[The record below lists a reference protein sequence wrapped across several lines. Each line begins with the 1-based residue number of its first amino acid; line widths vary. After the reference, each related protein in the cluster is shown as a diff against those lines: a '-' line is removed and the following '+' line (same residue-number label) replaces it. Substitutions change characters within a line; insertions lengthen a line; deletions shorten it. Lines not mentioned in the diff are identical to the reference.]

1 MSLRNRA
8 IAFGLFIAILLGVSY
23 YLWDTVGKYFND
35 RLQPS
40 DNLYAVV
47 PLNNID
53 QFTPGDIYAR
63 GNMNVPQEVSE
74 AVRVMS
80 LELAELR
87 RTWANEVKKLRELY
101 EQYQWLLQVTEQ
113 RHATWQEQRVIFEHA
128 ITNLDNKLRLL
139 QDNVISKD
147 DLQHVQQSLDTLQRQ
162 TEKLANLILEFDTYN
177 VDDILNAVEGL
188 TQDMVDIREWVR
200 GVEQTVEQ
208 LRHNSPSN
216 DVVVQTS
223 GFSGSL
229 DEFVEEFLTRSDMLR
244 SNLDSIDQIFSDYL
258 LKLEGRVADIETKLA
273 DYDTRLGTVEVVLQ
287 GTQQKVAH
295 LEEQVSHLATTA
307 NSLKDDLSRTEA
319 RINNVETSLE
329 SMLQAWEA
337 KLQAIVENYEGME
350 ETREK
355 VWQLVH
361 EHGKVLTQLNT
372 SIVAINADIQGLQ
385 TRLQGLGQREL
396 ESLENQNALAELAVA
411 ISNLDNRLTELAN
424 RNLILEE
431 QIVEL
436 LHAVEEVKE
445 VIAEHETRF
454 ERDIASLRSHIDETI
469 KNINASVE
477 QRFGEIDSLLAG
489 LDSKYD
495 ELVTDVYT
503 KYAQLSATSQQL
515 LTEGNASILRASDD
529 VIPLIVET
537 LHSTQ
542 ELLATMTLEQ
552 EQLKQILAE
561 QSATI
566 ELLRQEVSEVR
577 QLQSGKNDVVAY
589 SGGGTP

>member
-1 MSLRNRA
+1 MSLRNRV

-87 RTWANEVKKLRELY
+87 RTWANEVKKMRELY

-162 TEKLANLILEFDTYN
+162 TEQLANLILEFDTYN

-396 ESLENQNALAELAVA
+396 ESLENQNALAELAVT

-515 LTEGNASILRASDD
+515 LTEGNASILQASDD

-537 LHSTQ
+537 LHSTK

-577 QLQSGKNDVVAY
+577 QLQSGKNDVVVY

>member
-1 MSLRNRA
+1 MSLRNRG
-8 IAFGLFIAILLGVSY
+8 IAFGLFIAILLGISY
-23 YLWDTVGKYFND
+23 YLWDTIGKYFND

-53 QFTPGDIYAR
+53 QFAPGDIYAR
-63 GNMNVPQEVSE
+63 DNMNVPQEVSE
-74 AVRVMS
+74 SVRAMS

-87 RTWANEVKKLRELY
+87 RTWANEVKKLQELY

-113 RHATWQEQRVIFEHA
+113 RHSTWQEQRVIFEHA

-147 DLQHVQQSLDTLQRQ
+147 DLQHVQQSLDTLQKQ
-162 TEKLANLILEFDTYN
+162 TEQLANLILEFDAYN

-188 TQDMVDIREWVR
+188 TQDIVDIRKWVR

-223 GFSGSL
+223 VFSGSL
-229 DEFVEEFLTRSDMLR
+229 DEFAEEFLARIDMLR
-244 SNLDSIDQIFSDYL
+244 SNLDSIEQTFSDYL
-258 LKLEGRVADIETKLA
+258 LNLEGRVADIETKLT
-273 DYDTRLGTVEVVLQ
+273 DYDTRLGIVEVVLQ
-287 GTQQKVAH
+287 GTQQKVDH

-319 RINNVETSLE
+319 RINNVETTLGST
-329 SMLQAWEA
+329 LQAWEA
-337 KLQAIVENYEGME
+337 KLQSIVENYEGME

-361 EHGKVLTQLNT
+361 EHGEVLTQLNT
-372 SIVAINADIQGLQ
+372 SIAAINADIQGLQ

-396 ESLENQNALAELAVA
+396 ESLENPNALAELAVA

-445 VIAEHETRF
+445 AIAEHETRF
-454 ERDIASLRSHIDETI
+454 ERDIASLQSHIDETV

-477 QRFGEIDSLLAG
+477 QRFREIDSLLAG

-515 LTEGNASILRASDD
+515 LTEGNASILQTSDD

-537 LHSTQ
+537 LHATQ

-577 QLQSGKNDVVAY
+577 QLQSGENDVVAY
-589 SGGGTP
+589 SGGGMP